1 MGNTKGLYREEFP
14 PGTYV
19 QIADLKRLEE
29 FKKTWLLHN
38 PLTSEQLSFASS
50 RGTVSSV
57 GFYHGGD
64 ELYVIEGIPGV
75 WHEACLALAENSK

>member
-1 MGNTKGLYREEFP
+1 MGSTKGLYQAEFP
-14 PGTYV
+14 PGTEV
-19 QIADLKRLEE
+19 QIADRDRLEV
-29 FKKTWLLHN
+29 FKRTWRLHN
-38 PLTSEQLSFASS
+38 PLTNEQLPFASN

-75 WHEACLALAENSK
+75 WHESCLYRVETST